1 MTDRAHNGGEAG
13 LRAGLV
19 AGTLACALVFA
30 LAAATADRA
39 LAQPA
44 ASGPAGS
51 TPIGPGPAPP
61 SPELQRQYDAAFA
74 AMLGDPANL
83 DKIFRFAELAVAAG
97 DLEGAVS
104 ALERMLLIDAN
115 LPRVRLELGVLYY
128 RLGSYEAARTYLL
141 AALAAKELPQDV
153 RGRAETFLAEI
164 EKQRSPSKLF
174 GTLMVGL
181 RYQSNANAA
190 PTGNVRVGG
199 IPATLDDNATAA
211 DDWNAFAALNAVHLY
226 DMGSQYGDV
235 WETRLAGYGARQF
248 KRHEVDVSLLAL
260 NSGPRFV
267 LLPRS
272 LQGWSLRPSVAFDY
286 VALDDRTDYMAHGL
300 SLSLDKK
307 IGQGNLGFTVDWRR
321 REYND
326 TRRNAFN
333 SRHDGT
339 EWAGRVAW
347 DFALASWLTGSAT
360 AGYSDY
366 NARVPWESYGEI
378 QLGLSLNVYFDFSPF
393 VKEQKSALV
402 IAGAHLR
409 SDYNKPDPV
418 VDPNVKRRDRD
429 WRISA
434 TGSLPL
440 TQSLS
445 FVLQGGYSR
454 RDSNLP
460 NYDFDNWFGMTALAW
475 RF

>member
-1 MTDRAHNGGEAG
+1 M
-13 LRAGLV
+13 
-19 AGTLACALVFA
+19 ALVGGGRKRTGKALQTGILAGSLA
-30 LAAATADRA
+30 LAFAISQSTA

-51 TPIGPGPAPP
+51 TPIGPGQAPP

-74 AMLGDPANL
+74 AMLADPANL
-83 DKIFRFAELAVAAG
+83 DKIFRFAELANAVG

-128 RLGSYEAARTYLL
+128 RLGSFEAARTYLL
-141 AALAAKELPQDV
+141 AALATKDLPQDV

-199 IPATLDDNATAA
+199 IPASLDDNATADA
-211 DDWNAFAALNAVHLY
+211 DWNAFAALNAVHLY
-226 DMGSQYGDV
+226 DMGTQHGDV
-235 WETRLAGYGARQF
+235 WQTNVSGYGARQF
-248 KRHEVDVSLLAL
+248 KRHEVDVSLLSL
-260 NSGPRFV
+260 QTGPRFV
-267 LLPRS
+267 LLPKH
-272 LQGWSLRPSVAFDY
+272 LEGWSLRPHVALDY
-286 VALDDRTDYMAHGL
+286 VALDDRTDYTAHGA
-300 SLSLDKK
+300 SVSLDKK
-307 IGQGNLGFTVDWRR
+307 LGMGTLGFTFDWRK

-333 SRHDGT
+333 SERDGN
-339 EWAGRVAW
+339 ELAGRATW
-347 DFALASWLTGSAT
+347 DFVLTHWLTGSAT

-366 NARVPWESYGEI
+366 NARANYESFGEL

-402 IAGAHLR
+402 ISGAHLR
-409 SDYNKPDPV
+409 TDYNKANPI
-418 VDPNVKRRDRD
+418 VDPDVKRKDRD

-440 TQSLS
+440 TDSIS
-445 FVLQGGYSR
+445 FIVQGGYTR

-460 NYDFDNWFGMTALAW
+460 NYEFDNWFGMTALAW

>member
-1 MTDRAHNGGEAG
+1 MRTRARNIAIGIVQ
-13 LRAGLV
+13 AGLV
-19 AGTLACALVFA
+19 AGLLGLALG
-30 LAAATADRA
+30 AASA

-51 TPIGPGPAPP
+51 TPIGPGPSPAAP
-61 SPELQRQYDAAFA
+61 EVQRQYDAAFA
-74 AMLGDPANL
+74 AMLADPANL
-83 DKIFRFAELAVAAG
+83 DKIFRFAELAVAVG

-128 RLGSYEAARTYLL
+128 RLGSFEAARTYLL
-141 AALAAKELPQDV
+141 AALAAKDLPQDV

-164 EKQRSPSKLF
+164 EKQSSPSKLF
-174 GTLMVGL
+174 GTLMLGL

-190 PTGNVRVGG
+190 PTGNVRVFG
-199 IPATLDDNATAA
+199 IPASLDSNATA
-211 DDWNAFAALNAVHLY
+211 DNDWNVFAALNAVHLY
-226 DMGSQYGDV
+226 DMGTQYGDF
-235 WETRLAGYGARQF
+235 WETRLAAYGTRQF
-248 KRHEVDVSLLAL
+248 KRHEVDVGLLAV

-272 LQGWSLRPSVAFDY
+272 IEGWSLRPYLAFDY
-286 VALDDRTDYMAHGL
+286 VMLDDRTDYMAHGA
-300 SLSLDKK
+300 SVSLDKK
-307 IGQGNLGFTVDWRR
+307 VGVGNLGFTADWRR

-326 TRRNAFN
+326 TRRNLFN
-333 SRHDGT
+333 SERDGT
-339 EWAGRVAW
+339 EWAGRVTW
-347 DFALASWLTGSAT
+347 DFALTSWLTGSAT

-366 NARVPWESYGEI
+366 NARVAWESYDEI
-378 QLGLSLNVYFDFSPF
+378 QLGLSLNVYLDFSPF

-409 SDYNKPDPV
+409 SHYNKPDPI
-418 VDPNVKRRDRD
+418 VDPGVRRRDRD
-429 WRISA
+429 WRVSV

-440 TQSLS
+440 TQSIS
-445 FVLQGGYSR
+445 FVLQGGYTR